1 MKKPNLLIT
10 GASSGVGLM
19 LVENLNQKY
28 NIITISRRIKERFK
42 VLNLI
47 SYSCD
52 ISNKQ
57 ELLNTLERIND
68 EVGHCDYIINCA
80 GVLDKGNIDNKKLND
95 LKYSMSVNAYAPL
108 IIIENFISKMKE
120 NNYGRIINLTSGAPL
135 NCFPGFSCYSASK
148 ATLNALSTTLSKE
161 IEEYDISLNLMS
173 PGPVKSEMSPDS
185 PIEPEVCLPTVEYL
199 LSGKAKGEHNS
210 FYWLGYK
217 IPLFP
222 DLDGINWLEGIGSE
236 KLEKVI

>member
-1 MKKPNLLIT
+1 
-10 GASSGVGLM
+10 M
-19 LVENLNQKY
+19 LVDKLNEKY
-28 NIITISRRIKERFK
+28 NIITISRRVKERFK
-42 VLNLI
+42 ELNLT

-52 ISNKQ
+52 ISDEK
-57 ELLNTLERIND
+57 ELLNTLEVINRD
-68 EVGHCDYIINCA
+68 VGHCEYIINCA
-80 GVLDKGNIDNKKLND
+80 GVLDKGSFDEKKIND
-95 LKYSMSVNAYAPL
+95 VKYSMSVNAYAPL
-108 IIIENFISKMKE
+108 IIIENFIGKMKE
-120 NNYGRIINLTSGAPL
+120 ENYGRIINLTSGAPL

-161 IEEYDISLNLMS
+161 LDEYNISINLMS
-173 PGPVKSEMSPDS
+173 PGPVRSEMSPDS

-222 DLDGINWLEGIGSE
+222 DLNGINWLEGIGT
-236 KLEKVI
+236 KNLEKVI